1 MRKAHVLRMMVRG
14 TTLAL
19 GVVILCAL
27 APAALAVDISGHWF
41 SNIGNEYDIVQIG
54 DGFEWIVPATG
65 EIGVGKITGNTADAV
80 WPFGHASGNIIT
92 DPSGW
97 AIEIVWSN
105 GVLFT
110 RGGAPG
116 TPPGGPTPGG
126 GGGAGDPNFSFGP
139 NPARVGGELWIDLT
153 EPVGG
158 QIQVFLNNMNL
169 PIINNKG
176 ASYVICEIPPG
187 ATGGVLEIEYQG
199 RRIQSNQPNNFLDIA
214 PVDVGG
220 NWVNHATGYTYTMTQ
235 NGTKH
240 DVKWTNPGAI
250 FIIGTDT
257 GSGDVYGG
265 DQINVHWGSKPP
277 SMNLNDVGTIT
288 DMTPEGR
295 ALRIQWNS
303 GDVWERP

>member
-1 MRKAHVLRMMVRG
+1 MKNTHVLRMAVKSGM
-14 TTLAL
+14 LAL
-19 GVVILCAL
+19 GVVILCVL
-27 APAALAVDISGHWF
+27 APAAIAADISGHWF
-41 SNIGNEYDIVQIG
+41 STIGNEYDIFQIG

-65 EIGVGKITGNTADAV
+65 EIGVGKITGNSATAV
-80 WPFGHASGNIIT
+80 WPFGAATGNIIT

-105 GVLFT
+105 GVIFT

-126 GGGAGDPNFSFGP
+126 GGDVNFSFGP

-153 EPVGG
+153 QPVGG

-169 PIINNKG
+169 PIINTKG
-176 ASYVICEIPPG
+176 ASYVICEIPTG
-187 ATGGVLEIEYQG
+187 ATGGIVEIEYQG

-214 PVDVGG
+214 EVDVSG
-220 NWVNHATGYTYTMTQ
+220 NWVNKAQGFDYHLTQ
-235 NGTKH
+235 HGNKH
-240 DVKWTNPGAI
+240 DVKWTNPGGI

-257 GSGDVYGG
+257 GSGDVYDGNK
-265 DQINVHWGSKPP
+265 INVHWGAQPP
-277 SMNLNDVGTIT
+277 SMLLNDVGTIT
-288 DMTPEGR
+288 DFTPEGR